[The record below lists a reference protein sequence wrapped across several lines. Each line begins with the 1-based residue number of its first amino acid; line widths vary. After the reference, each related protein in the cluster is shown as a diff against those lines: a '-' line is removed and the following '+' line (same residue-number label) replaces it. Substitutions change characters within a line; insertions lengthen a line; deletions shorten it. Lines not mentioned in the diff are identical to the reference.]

1 MKPQVEGLTPGN
13 TNGGRADAEAPALP
27 PRHHDSGPIQVGPW
41 CADGGREPEDTNR
54 TAHTPRGGG
63 VATTGAPVA
72 PRGARIRPNVG
83 PTCQESAC
91 RRSPRPPW
99 SHWATKQRSA
109 GRARLTETRPQS
121 LVAIIGRSGTPQ
133 TKTDTTGTWACG
145 HSQGPDPQ
153 LPCYRTDEP
162 NPHAKEVDDASE
174 GPDPHSKGS
183 LFEGPDPLSRGPVF
197 KGPDHLSKGPVSKG
211 PDPHPKGP
219 LFEGPDPHSKGP
231 VFSGPDPL
239 SEGPVFEGPDP
250 LPEGSLFR
258 GSGPLFEGSG
268 FQGSGPPVGGSGFRG
283 SGPPAGGFAF
293 RGSGPPFEGSGFRGA
308 GPPSEGSDFRGPGP
322 PVEGLG
328 YRRGG
333 PPVGG
338 PGRTRSNHA
347 NQPTPIRPT
356 GLERVSQ
363 RRPGAPRRLLP
374 ATPLGPPCRVTR
386 PIGEGSG
393 GSEATSCPGSWSGSA
408 ETFTDL
414 GSPVIRMLRSGRRR
428 RPLTSSDGAVG
439 GTNDTHG
446 SEGSPRTAPG
456 PGAGYDQ
463 DGHSHSASPVP
474 VGTQTEPRS
483 RSSYSSLQLLPPR
496 ATMAPVH
503 QRAPQVP
510 VRPQTQ
516 QTNACATIFSI
527 YANVIPFT

>member
-1 MKPQVEGLTPGN
+1 MGVGLMRKHPPFHPVTMTP
-13 TNGGRADAEAPALP
+13 
-27 PRHHDSGPIQVGPW
+27 GPIQVGPW
-41 CADGGREPEDTNR
+41 CANGGRQPEDTNR

-72 PRGARIRPNVG
+72 PSGARIRPNVG
-83 PTCQESAC
+83 PNCQESAC

-109 GRARLTETRPQS
+109 GRARPTETRPQS
-121 LVAIIGRSGTPQ
+121 LVAIVGRLGTPQ

-162 NPHAKEVDDASE
+162 NPHAKEVDDASGSPDTYSKGPVFE
-174 GPDPHSKGS
+174 GPDPRSKGS
-183 LFEGPDPLSRGPVF
+183 LFEGPDPLSKGPVF
-197 KGPDHLSKGPVSKG
+197 KGPDPLSKSPVSK
-211 PDPHPKGP
+211 
-219 LFEGPDPHSKGP
+219 GPDPHSKGP
-231 VFSGPDPL
+231 VFGGPDPL

-250 LPEGSLFR
+250 LPE
-258 GSGPLFEGSG
+258 
-268 FQGSGPPVGGSGFRG
+268 
-283 SGPPAGGFAF
+283 GFAF

-308 GPPSEGSDFRGPGP
+308 GPPFKGSGFRGAGPPSKGSDFRGPGP

-328 YRRGG
+328 SRRGG

-338 PGRTRSNHA
+338 PGRTRSCHA
-347 NQPTPIRPT
+347 NQPTTIRPT

-374 ATPLGPPCRVTR
+374 ATPLGPPRRVTR

-408 ETFTDL
+408 ETLTDP

-456 PGAGYDQ
+456 PGAGYAQ

-503 QRAPQVP
+503 QSAPQVP

-516 QTNACATIFSI
+516 QKHWRSI
-527 YANVIPFT
+527 AYCI

>member
-27 PRHHDSGPIQVGPW
+27 PRHHDSGAHSGWTLVRERRATARRYQQDRPYAQGRRRRN
-41 CADGGREPEDTNR
+41 DGR
-54 TAHTPRGGG
+54 
-63 VATTGAPVA
+63 
-72 PRGARIRPNVG
+72 PRGAKWRPNS
-83 PTCQESAC
+83 PECRADLPRERMSALTQA
-91 RRSPRPPW
+91 PLEPLGNE
-99 SHWATKQRSA
+99 ATF
-109 GRARLTETRPQS
+109 GRARSAHRNATTEPGRYHRTFGHTPDENGHHRDLGVWP
-121 LVAIIGRSGTPQ
+121 LPGTGPAIAVLQDRRTESSRERSGRRFR
-133 TKTDTTGTWACG
+133 GSG
-145 HSQGPDPQ
+145 H
-153 LPCYRTDEP
+153 
-162 NPHAKEVDDASE
+162 
-174 GPDPHSKGS
+174 
-183 LFEGPDPLSRGPVF
+183 LFEG
-197 KGPDHLSKGPVSKG
+197 
-211 PDPHPKGP
+211 
-219 LFEGPDPHSKGP
+219 
-231 VFSGPDPL
+231 SG
-239 SEGPVFEGPDP
+239 
-250 LPEGSLFR
+250 FR
-258 GSGPLFEGSG
+258 GSGPPFEGFAFRRVRTPCRGVRFSRDRTPCRRVRFPRVRTPIQGSAFRGSGPSVEGSG

-283 SGPPAGGFAF
+283 SGPLGRVRFSRVRTPCRRVRFSRVRTPCRRVRFSRVRTPCRRVPDPHSIRFSGGQ
-293 RGSGPPFEGSGFRGA
+293 
-308 GPPSEGSDFRGPGP
+308 GSDFRGPGP

-328 YRRGG
+328 SRRGG

-338 PGRTRSNHA
+338 PGRTRSSHA
-347 NQPTPIRPT
+347 NQPTTIRPT

-374 ATPLGPPCRVTR
+374 ATPLGPPRRVTR

-408 ETFTDL
+408 ETLTDP

-456 PGAGYDQ
+456 PGAGYAQ

-503 QRAPQVP
+503 QSAPQVP
-510 VRPQTQ
+510 VRPQFQ
-516 QTNACATIFSI
+516 QYNIIHYTCVMN
-527 YANVIPFT
+527 